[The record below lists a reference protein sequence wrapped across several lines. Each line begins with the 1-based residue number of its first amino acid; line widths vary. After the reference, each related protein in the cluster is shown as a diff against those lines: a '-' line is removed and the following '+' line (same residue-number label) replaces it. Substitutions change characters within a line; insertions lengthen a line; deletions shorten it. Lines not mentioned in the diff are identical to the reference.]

1 MKAITHLAFFAVGS
15 ALVGSAFAKT
25 PEGWSTD
32 LEKALEQAKKEKKSV
47 LVEFTGSDWCAPC
60 IAVKKAVLSKKE
72 FTDKAAEKFV
82 LVELDFPKSD
92 EALAKK
98 NEPMREKYEVE
109 GFPTVLLLTADGK
122 QFSTFNPANF
132 MKIDEFLAHLDGEL
146 EKKELD

>member
-72 FTDKAAEKFV
+72 FTDKASEKFI

-98 NEPMREKYEVE
+98 NEPIREKYEVE
-109 GFPTVLLLTADGK
+109 GFPTVLLLTPEGK
-122 QFSTFNPANF
+122 QFSTFNPAGF
-132 MKIDEFLAHLDGEL
+132 MKVDAFLAHLDAEL